1 MLITDGPSDTF
12 MEVIKHYNHPHM
24 PVRIFT
30 YLIGTDKSGGKN
42 LYKMAC
48 ENKGRSG
55 PGEFSAAIERR
66 ELEFSRGI

>member
-55 PGEFSAAIERR
+55 EGPGSSYLRQ
-66 ELEFSRGI
+66 